1 MPRPKL
7 EEKVRDTVRSY
18 LVTAETQSAEEAPL
32 NTLAVARRVGFN
44 RKTLIKYGLVAE
56 IARSCEKQAHNGKT
70 SARESQQRGYTEILR
85 ERNCEIE
92 AMRRRCEALV
102 AQVCLAEGNAQRL
115 GIDPTD
121 LWKPLLVP
129 DRSVPN
135 TGKLRGRMG

>member
-7 EEKVRDTVRSY
+7 EEKVRDTVRTY
-18 LVTAETQSAEEAPL
+18 LLTAETQSAEEAPL

-44 RKTLIKYGLVAE
+44 RKTLRKYGLDAE
-56 IARSCEKQAHNGKT
+56 IARSREKQAHNGKT
-70 SARESQQRGYTEILR
+70 SARESQRRDYSETLH

-92 AMRRRCEALV
+92 TLRRRCEALV

-121 LWKPLLVP
+121 LWIPLLVP
-129 DRSVPN
+129 DRSVPH
-135 TGKLRGRMG
+135 TGKQGGRRG